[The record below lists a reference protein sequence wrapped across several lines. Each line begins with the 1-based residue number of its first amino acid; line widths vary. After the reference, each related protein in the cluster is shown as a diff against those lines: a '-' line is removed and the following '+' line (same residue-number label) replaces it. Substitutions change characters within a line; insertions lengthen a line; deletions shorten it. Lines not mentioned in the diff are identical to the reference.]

1 MKNSMKYKDYI
12 GTVEYSDEDE
22 CFYGKVLGV
31 RSLITFEGESVSE
44 LKKAFHMMVDEYIE
58 DCLKEGISPEK
69 SYKGSFNV
77 RLAPELHKQMAL
89 CAACKGI
96 SLNTAVESAIR
107 DYVGKQL
114 NSL

>member
-1 MKNSMKYKDYI
+1 MRNSMKYKDYI

-22 CFYGKVLGV
+22 CFHGKVLGIH
-31 RSLITFEGESVSE
+31 SLITFEGQSVSE
-44 LKKAFHMMVDEYIE
+44 LKKSFQMMVDEYIE
-58 DCLKEGISPEK
+58 DCKADGIQPEK

-77 RLAPELHKQMAL
+77 RITPDLHRKVSL

-96 SLNTAVESAIR
+96 SLNAAVEAAIQ